1 MPRGATHHA
10 SYHMVWYGGC
20 GGGDGGGDGGEWQ
33 AQPAWKIG
41 AIEKTLSPG
50 KQSQRSTSAKYKKA
64 AVP

>member
-1 MPRGATHHA
+1 
-10 SYHMVWYGGC
+10 MVWYGGC